1 MLSRVADSLFWMA
14 RNIERAENVARL
26 VDTNLQMLL
35 DLENHGADKAKQYWS
50 SVLASLEERETYKEL
65 YDGDLTP
72 ENVIDFVVFQKE
84 NPSSIYSCLHIAREN
99 ARSIRDAIST
109 EMFEHVNRMY
119 LFIRSPEA
127 KELFT
132 ADGFQFYKHV
142 VDGSYLFQGIAEATM
157 MEGEG
162 WQFMQIGKFLERA
175 DNTSRL
181 VDIKYHLI
189 LPDEES
195 VGGPMDTIQWMNVL
209 KSCSAHQAY
218 LTTNRGTVTVSSIVK
233 FLCVN
238 PYFPRSIRFCVDSM
252 DRSLHK
258 ISGVSES
265 YYSNEVER
273 LAGKLRF
280 DIGFQRV
287 EDIFNQGLH
296 NFCDQLQGRLI
307 EVAEALTAEYVTKEY
322 TSANAQYQFQT
333 QSQG

>member
-35 DLENHGADKAKQYWS
+35 DLENHGAEKADQYWS
-50 SVLASLEERETYKEL
+50 SVLASLEEQTAFKKL
-65 YDGDLTP
+65 YDGAFTA
-72 ENVIDFVVFQKE
+72 ENVIDFVVFREE
-84 NPSSIYSCLHIAREN
+84 NPSSIFSCLHIAREN

-127 KELFT
+127 RDLFT
-132 ADGFQFYKHV
+132 MDEFQFYKRII
-142 VDGSYLFQGIAEATM
+142 DGSYLFQGIAEATM

-162 WQFMQIGKFLERA
+162 WQFMQIGKYLERA

-189 LPDEES
+189 LPDEET
-195 VGGPMDTIQWMNVL
+195 VGGPIDTIQWMSVL

-218 LTTNRGTVTVSSIVK
+218 LTTNRGSVTVSSIVK
-233 FLCVN
+233 FLCTN
-238 PYFPRSIRFCVDSM
+238 PYFPRSTRFCVDSL
-252 DRSLHK
+252 DRALHK

-280 DIGFQRV
+280 DVGFLRV
-287 EDIFNQGLH
+287 EDIFQQGLH
-296 NFCDQLQGRLI
+296 QFCDQLQARLNEI
-307 EVAEALTAEYVTKEY
+307 GAALTAEYVNKEY
-322 TSANAQYQFQT
+322 TSANGGQWQS

>member
-35 DLENHGADKAKQYWS
+35 DLENHGTDKTAQYWG
-50 SVLASLEERETYKEL
+50 SVLASLEEQKRFREL
-65 YDGDLTP
+65 YGELSA
-72 ENVIDFVVFQKE
+72 ESVIDYVVFQKE

-99 ARSIRDAIST
+99 ARSVRDVIST

-119 LFIRSPEA
+119 LFMRSQESR
-127 KELFT
+127 ELFA
-132 ADGFQFYKHV
+132 ADEFQFYKRIIE
-142 VDGSYLFQGIAEATM
+142 GSLLFQGITEATM

-162 WQFMQIGKFLERA
+162 WQFMQIGKYLERA

-195 VGGPMDTIQWMNVL
+195 VGGPVDTIQWMSVL
-209 KSCSAHQAY
+209 KACSAYQAF
-218 LTTNRGTVTVSSIVK
+218 LTTNRGSVTVSSIVK

-252 DRSLHK
+252 DHALHK
-258 ISGVSES
+258 ISGVSEA

-280 DIGFQRV
+280 DIGFLRV

-296 NFCDQLQGRLI
+296 DFCDQLQGRLNEI
-307 EVAEALTAEYVTKEY
+307 STALSAEYVNKVYASDMAEQL
-322 TSANAQYQFQT
+322 QY

>member
-35 DLENHGADKAKQYWS
+35 DLENHGADKARQYWS
-50 SVLASLEERETYKEL
+50 SVLASLEERDSFKEL
-65 YDGDLTP
+65 YGGDYTA
-72 ENVIDFVVFQKE
+72 ENVIDFVVFQPE
-84 NPSSIYSCLHIAREN
+84 NPSSIFSSLHIAREN
-99 ARSIRDAIST
+99 ARSIRDAISA

-127 KELFT
+127 RELFSL
-132 ADGFQFYKHV
+132 DEVQFYKRII
-142 VDGSYLFQGIAEATM
+142 DGSYLFQGIAEATM

-189 LPDEES
+189 LPEEES
-195 VGGPMDTIQWMNVL
+195 VGGAVDTIQWMSVL
-209 KSCSAHQAY
+209 KSCSAHQAF
-218 LTTNRGTVTVSSIVK
+218 LTTNRGSVTVSSIVK
-233 FLCVN
+233 FLCIN
-238 PYFPRSIRFCVDSM
+238 PFFPRSTRFCVDSL
-252 DRSLHK
+252 DRALHK

-280 DIGFQRV
+280 DIGFLRV
-287 EDIFNQGLH
+287 EDIFTQGLH
-296 NFCDQLQGRLI
+296 QFCDQLQARLN
-307 EVAEALTAEYVTKEY
+307 EVAIALTAEYVNKEY
-322 TSANAQYQFQT
+322 APKSQYQ
-333 QSQG
+333 SQE